1 MSGFDNTSFTVRTA
15 TGTTDTLL
23 ATDSIVIYTNSAAKT
38 VTLPPVATTQPGR
51 VYRIICQNT
60 GVLTLDGNASE
71 NVNGA
76 TTFAMTAG
84 TVGGVTGRAAVV
96 SDGTQWFTL
105 YSQ

>member
-1 MSGFDNTSFTVRTA
+1 MSGFDNTSYTVRTV

-23 ATDSIVIYTNSAAKT
+23 ASDSVVVYTNSGTKT

-51 VYRIICQNT
+51 VYFIISQNT

-71 NVNGA
+71 TINGNA
-76 TTFAMTAG
+76 TQALVAG
-84 TVGGVTGRAAVV
+84 TTTGVTGRAGIV